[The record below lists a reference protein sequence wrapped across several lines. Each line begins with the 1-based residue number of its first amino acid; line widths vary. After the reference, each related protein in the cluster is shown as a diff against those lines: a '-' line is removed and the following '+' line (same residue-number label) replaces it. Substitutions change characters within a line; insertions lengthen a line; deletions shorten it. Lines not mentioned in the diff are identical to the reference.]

1 MTAFVLS
8 GSGWEWIIFLMIFFG
23 IIVPLFLFIFGFIKY
38 AKDKKQG
45 KIILIIA
52 TLYTIIGFG
61 ICGGFG
67 F

>member
-1 MTAFVLS
+1 MNAFAIL
-8 GSGWEWIIFLMIFFG
+8 GSGWEFFIVLMIFFG

-52 TLYTIIGFG
+52 TIYTIIGFG